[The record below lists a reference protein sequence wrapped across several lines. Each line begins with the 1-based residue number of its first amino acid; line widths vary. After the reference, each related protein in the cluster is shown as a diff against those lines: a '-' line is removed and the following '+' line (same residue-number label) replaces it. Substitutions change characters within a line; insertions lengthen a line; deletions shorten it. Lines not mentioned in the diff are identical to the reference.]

1 MTTIYEATPIHVLY
15 WVALKSKYVCM
26 MDWAEDMRR
35 TEKVGKPLEYPLKE
49 AVELVE
55 KYWTGE
61 ANGSIFR

>member
-1 MTTIYEATPIHVLY
+1 MSASYLATPIDILY

-26 MDWAEDMRR
+26 MDWAEDLRK
-35 TEKVGKPLEYPLKE
+35 TERNSGQLEYPLKE

-61 ANGSIFR
+61 SGGSIFR